1 MDCCNN
7 LQVAGSRAFT
17 CPAPLFFSR
26 WWPGNGL
33 PLKKVLSTMPG
44 DFTSVWYNWGQVLSQ
59 SLRTDYRGCLLQKQV
74 KQRKKHCFHFT
85 TVSDFPSC
93 WRTFSSARLNCNLSH
108 SFSLPR
114 SRVGL
119 WCTRTSKRLTH
130 KSRHERNYTFTA
142 QTNSMRVTDPCHQY
156 SPPATYT
163 FDTFNCEYN
172 ETCSWENGWFSQ
184 SAQKSWTRHM
194 STI

>member
-1 MDCCNN
+1 MVVNTTLQNASASGLIPRHLKKKNCFNNFRTVKLSMDCCNN

-119 WCTRTSKRLTH
+119 
-130 KSRHERNYTFTA
+130 
-142 QTNSMRVTDPCHQY
+142 
-156 SPPATYT
+156 
-163 FDTFNCEYN
+163 
-172 ETCSWENGWFSQ
+172 
-184 SAQKSWTRHM
+184 
-194 STI
+194 